1 MPALSNPK
9 HEAFCLLFVKG
20 KTAGNATTSYKKA
33 GYSGN
38 RRAASILGQRPDI
51 RGRIA
56 ELSTSVAKIAEKV
69 EERLI
74 EKGVATQEWIIDR
87 LVENVNRAMQ
97 AVAVLDNEGRPTGE
111 YKYDGGVANKALELL
126 GKERGMFVDRT
137 ESLNVHYTIRD
148 HPLTSDEWAAKYVTS
163 N

>member
-9 HEAFCLLFVKG
+9 HERFCLLFVKG
-20 KTAGNATTSYKKA
+20 ETAGNATASYKAA

-38 RRAASILGQRPDI
+38 RRAASVLGQRPDI
-51 RGRIA
+51 RGRVA
-56 ELSTSVAKIAEKV
+56 ELSTSVAKIAERV

-74 EKGVATQEWIIDR
+74 EKGVATQEWIIER

-97 AVAVLDNEGRPTGE
+97 AVAVLDSNGEPTGE
-111 YKYDGGVANKALELL
+111 YKYDGAVANKALELL
-126 GKERGMFVDRT
+126 GKERGMFVDRSV
-137 ESLNVHYTIRD
+137 SLNVNYVISD
-148 HPLTSDEWAAKYVTS
+148 EPLTAEEWAAECVKS